1 MYWSHAV
8 VVFIYHVVVSPPPQV
23 FGDSD
28 DDDMASS
35 THSGDK
41 DKILPRDE
49 EQDGENNTIIRVS

>member
-1 MYWSHAV
+1 MLLLYS
-8 VVFIYHVVVSPPPQV
+8 YTMLLYPPPQV

-49 EQDGENNTIIRVS
+49 EQDGENNTIICVS